1 MEVQGWIFP
10 ESSSVFSR
18 EALELEELSI
28 ATLTVEGNSDA
39 ARDSLL
45 DPVSMLADNIPGVD
59 ESWSVQLHRPNAEV
73 AAGPVPRSGARK
85 LVLLV
90 LLIVRIRVAVV
101 TAYRIPSDE
110 VPA

>member
-1 MEVQGWIFP
+1 MEVEGWIVP

-18 EALELEELSI
+18 EALKYEELSI
-28 ATLTVEGNSDA
+28 ATLTVDGDSEA
-39 ARDSLL
+39 ARDLLL
-45 DPVSMLADNIPGVD
+45 DPVSMLADIPGVD

-73 AAGPVPRSGARK
+73 AAGPVPKSGARK